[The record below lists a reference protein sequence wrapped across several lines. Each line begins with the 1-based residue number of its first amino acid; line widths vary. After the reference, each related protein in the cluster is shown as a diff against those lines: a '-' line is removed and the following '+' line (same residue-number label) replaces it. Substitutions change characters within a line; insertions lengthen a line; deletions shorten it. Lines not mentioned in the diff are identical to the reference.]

1 MGRSGKEEME
11 ARRSAL
17 LLLLVSLGVLIQ
29 GAPLGDDVLERLD
42 NELNALVE
50 TDETSTDARSAMDDV
65 LNNVKSEEE
74 QSQAD
79 KNDKDPYKQRKTY
92 TKEMKKYEQDVKWH
106 KEHPKKKGGIIK
118 KYDPL
123 NDFKSKADMQKR
135 ARKIAK
141 DIYKIIKKPVA
152 KKAEETALQRSVRLI
167 KERGI
172 RDANM
177 IKRIRKAIIRRDKR
191 EKTRQRKSDRRL
203 AKEKKKPKLAIKNSI
218 RRTMAKEDKKL
229 EKDPKMPSAAAVA
242 AVEASA
248 EKPEDKLKGFQP
260 TKPIGNDP
268 GDDN

>member
-92 TKEMKKYEQDVKWH
+92 TKEMKQYEKDAKWH
-106 KEHPKKKGGIIK
+106 KDHPKKKDGIVK
-118 KYDPL
+118 KYDAL
-123 NDFKSKADMQKR
+123 N
-135 ARKIAK
+135 
-141 DIYKIIKKPVA
+141 
-152 KKAEETALQRSVRLI
+152 
-167 KERGI
+167 
-172 RDANM
+172 
-177 IKRIRKAIIRRDKR
+177 
-191 EKTRQRKSDRRL
+191 
-203 AKEKKKPKLAIKNSI
+203 
-218 RRTMAKEDKKL
+218 
-229 EKDPKMPSAAAVA
+229 
-242 AVEASA
+242 
-248 EKPEDKLKGFQP
+248 
-260 TKPIGNDP
+260 
-268 GDDN
+268 